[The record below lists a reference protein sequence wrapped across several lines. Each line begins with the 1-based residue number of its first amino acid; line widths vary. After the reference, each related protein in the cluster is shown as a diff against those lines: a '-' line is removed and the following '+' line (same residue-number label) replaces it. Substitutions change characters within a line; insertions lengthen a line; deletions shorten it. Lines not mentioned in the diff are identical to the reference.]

1 MGDTENITDMVKVD
15 IYQVDIVDTVSV
27 HMDMDM
33 VDMVTTIPD
42 TAKII
47 PNMAMKI
54 KSKSKKALT
63 KKMIKDLVVKM
74 TIAIQKGLDMVDM
87 DTDMVDM
94 DMMDTVMVETDMDT
108 DTVDLIMVQ
117 VDMADTV
124 TETTDMD
131 KDTMNTTVD
140 MADMATV
147 IPDM

>member
-1 MGDTENITDMVKVD
+1 M
-15 IYQVDIVDTVSV
+15 
-27 HMDMDM
+27 
-33 VDMVTTIPD
+33 
-42 TAKII
+42 AKII
-47 PNMAMKI
+47 PDMAMKI

-63 KKMIKDLVVKM
+63 KKMTKDLVVKM
-74 TIAIQKGLDMVDM
+74 TIAIQKGLETV
-87 DTDMVDM
+87 MVDM

-124 TETTDMD
+124 TETMDMD

-147 IPDM
+147 IPDMATEIPDMAIISLTKLS